1 MDLGAVTRMD
11 LDESTRTNRGEAT
24 RTDGREATRTDG
36 RAQTTLDFAIGAST
50 FLIVV
55 VFVVAFLPGMMTP
68 FEDVDP
74 TQAADR
80 FAESLSGDVLGHPA
94 DGNRLNETCTAA
106 FFRQLEQDEPKG
118 ADCRFDEGATT
129 PAEALATDHVV
140 NVTIEPRSVGGS
152 PPSLSYDGTSVT
164 PAAGPD
170 PDGIGTVT
178 VARRIVLLDDGTGQQ
193 RTYRLVVRVW

>member
-1 MDLGAVTRMD
+1 MKQRASPPT
-11 LDESTRTNRGEAT
+11 
-24 RTDGREATRTDG
+24 GRRASPPTGR

-55 VFVVAFLPGMMTP
+55 AFVVAFLPGMMAP

-80 FAESLSGDVLGHPA
+80 FADSLSGDVLGHPV

-106 FFRQLEQDEPKG
+106 FFRQLHQDAPTG
-118 ADCRFDEGATT
+118 DDCRFDEGATT
-129 PAEALATDHVV
+129 PAEALATDHAV
-140 NVTIEPRSVGGS
+140 NVTIEARSVGGS
-152 PPSLSYDGTSVT
+152 PPSLSYGGTPVT
-164 PAAGPD
+164 PAAGPV
-170 PDGIGTVT
+170 PDGGDTVT
-178 VARRIVLLDDGTGQQ
+178 VARRIVLLEDGSGQR